1 MKKEKIIELDY
12 TPDLNRKIINKVGV
26 PGDNLPDNLMQF
38 MCKHYENDTI
48 IIGKRIL
55 VIRMLDLAKQ
65 YAVKNTVTYF
75 TDNKEK
81 YDEFLKVINN
91 GEKFGGDDS
100 VEFVEDWKNIGELLK
115 DMPKFDVVIGNP
127 PYEGKGNPLYL
138 QILEKVNT
146 GKNTVVWICPTQW
159 VKNYKDSNFLK
170 NLKKNTCNNLISH
183 TFIGNPFENASLANE
198 VGIFVFGEGNKE
210 NYETIKMERFLNAKL
225 AKSIWDKFNN
235 WNKNFGSI
243 DKHNKIDLNK
253 KYYVRAQWIRGNVH
267 ESKPCWD
274 WTTLFGTD
282 QRTNFSFKPVETNSS
297 PVSYWN
303 FSSTEECKNFVAS
316 TETDILMFAHYIS
329 KINNANNNQV
339 LDIIPWFGDY
349 THEWTEDMIQK
360 ELGLTDE
367 EVNYIHEE
375 MKNFGWKAQPKK

>member
-1 MKKEKIIELDY
+1 MTTKTIELDY

-100 VEFVEDWKNIGELLK
+100 VELIEDWKNIGELLK

-138 QILEKVNT
+138 QILEYCNKIS
-146 GKNTVVWICPTQW
+146 KEIIWLCPSQW
-159 VKNYKDSNFLK
+159 VKTYKDSNYLLNVKNNTCKNLIEHQHISNPFNDAIVANEIGIYIFGDAKQYEDYNEIRWERFNNIILAKNICKKLKVYKDNLK
-170 NLKKNTCNNLISH
+170 NHVITDNSEEKTGFWVNNS
-183 TFIGNPFENASLANE
+183 
-198 VGIFVFGEGNKE
+198 
-210 NYETIKMERFLNAKL
+210 R
-225 AKSIWDKFNN
+225 
-235 WNKNFGSI
+235 
-243 DKHNKIDLNK
+243 
-253 KYYVRAQWIRGNVH
+253 IRGSVR
-267 ESKPCWD
+267 ESKPLWD
-274 WTTLFGTD
+274 WTTLFG
-282 QRTNFSFKPVETNSS
+282 QKQHNNFKFDKNPRWNHWQFNS
-297 PVSYWN
+297 VV
-303 FSSTEECKNFVAS
+303 ECKNFISS
-316 TETDILMFAHYIS
+316 TETDICMFAYYIT
-329 KINNANNNQV
+329 KLNNNCCPAYFE
-339 LDIIPWFGDY
+339 LMPWFGDY

-375 MKNFGWKAQPKK
+375 MKEFGWKAQPKK

>member
-1 MKKEKIIELDY
+1 MSDKNVELDY

-26 PGDNLPDNLMQF
+26 PGDNLPENLMQY

-48 IIGKRIL
+48 IVGKRIL

-65 YAVKNTVTYF
+65 YAVKNSVTYI
-75 TDNKEK
+75 TDNSEK
-81 YDEFLKVINN
+81 YDEFLKAINN
-91 GEKFGGDDS
+91 EQKYGCDDS
-100 VEFVEDWKNIGELLK
+100 VELIEDWKNIGELLK

-253 KYYVRAQWIRGNVH
+253 KYYVRAQWIRGHFH

-274 WTTLFGTD
+274 WTTLFGND

-339 LDIIPWFGDY
+339 LAIIPWFGDY

-375 MKNFGWKAQPKK
+375 MKEFGWKTRK